1 MFSEVM
7 NKVILILLK
16 TLWKGQTLFSTYP
29 ETSQKTI
36 ETKIRET
43 WVRKVKAPSEEL
55 QKARFIWVSSTF
67 FLI

>member
-36 ETKIRET
+36 GTKIRVT
-43 WVRKVKAPSEEL
+43 WVRKVKA
-55 QKARFIWVSSTF
+55 T
-67 FLI
+67 